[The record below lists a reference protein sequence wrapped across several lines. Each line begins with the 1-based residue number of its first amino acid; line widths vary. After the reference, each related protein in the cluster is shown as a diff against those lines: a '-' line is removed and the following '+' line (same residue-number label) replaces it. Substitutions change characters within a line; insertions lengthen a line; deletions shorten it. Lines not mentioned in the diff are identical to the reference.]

1 MKQLYLLAI
10 AAITIA
16 CTNEPITDLSQL
28 KVGTNISAYTLN
40 KTDFDVT
47 PNVLW
52 SKKLLTTTYLSHK
65 DTDIS
70 KYHFGKFRLQPVA
83 NAIRIDVREGKIIS
97 IKMRIAIDQIFELRD
112 WLIATYGDDY
122 DDDFF
127 EHGRYYYTAKELEI
141 FEKLFP
147 GYTVE
152 EDPTD
157 PNYAK
162 CIIVLSDYFLWR
174 TPEASYTWD
183 INRQETLLNTLTIT
197 AK

>member
-1 MKQLYLLAI
+1 M
-10 AAITIA
+10 
-16 CTNEPITDLSQL
+16 
-28 KVGTNISAYTLN
+28 
-40 KTDFDVT
+40 
-47 PNVLW
+47 
-52 SKKLLTTTYLSHK
+52 LTTTYLSHK

-112 WLIATYGDDY
+112 WLIATYGDEY

-152 EDPTD
+152 EDPND